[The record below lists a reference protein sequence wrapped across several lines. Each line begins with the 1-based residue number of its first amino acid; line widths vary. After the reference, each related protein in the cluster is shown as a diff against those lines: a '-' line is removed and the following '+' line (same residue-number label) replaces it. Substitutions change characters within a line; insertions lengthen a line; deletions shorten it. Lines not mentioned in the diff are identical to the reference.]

1 MVAWGDLAAD
11 PPGPPRCGPVPP
23 VKNRVAAAKRPRLTR
38 PVDTII
44 LSGIRA
50 LGAHGVLPEEQ
61 SRPQPFEVDV
71 ELSVDLATAGR
82 SDALSETVDYDA
94 LTGRIVA
101 IIEAGGLSL
110 LEALATRIATVCRAD
125 PRVAG
130 VVVTVKKLRPP
141 VPVHVDHVAV
151 RIER

>member
-1 MVAWGDLAAD
+1 M
-11 PPGPPRCGPVPP
+11 
-23 VKNRVAAAKRPRLTR
+23 
-38 PVDTII
+38 DTII

-50 LGAHGVLPEEQ
+50 LGCHGVLPEEQ
-61 SRPQPFEVDV
+61 ARPQPFEVDV
-71 ELSVDLATAGR
+71 ELAVDLSAAGR
-82 SDALSETVDYDA
+82 SDALSDTIDYDA
-94 LTGRIVA
+94 LAGRVVQIV
-101 IIEAGGLSL
+101 EAGGLSL
-110 LEALATRIATVCRAD
+110 LEALANRIAGACRAD

>member
-1 MVAWGDLAAD
+1 M
-11 PPGPPRCGPVPP
+11 
-23 VKNRVAAAKRPRLTR
+23 
-38 PVDTII
+38 DTII

-50 LGAHGVLPEEQ
+50 LGCNGVLPEEQ

-71 ELSVDLATAGR
+71 ELSVDLAPAGR
-82 SDALSETVDYDA
+82 SDALSDTIDYDA
-94 LTGRIVA
+94 LTARIVQ
-101 IIEAGGLSL
+101 IVEAGGLSL
-110 LEALATRIATVCRAD
+110 LETLAARIAGACRTD
-125 PRVAG
+125 PRVTA

>member
-1 MVAWGDLAAD
+1 M
-11 PPGPPRCGPVPP
+11 
-23 VKNRVAAAKRPRLTR
+23 
-38 PVDTII
+38 DTII

-61 SRPQPFEVDV
+61 ARPQPFEVDL
-71 ELSVDLATAGR
+71 ELTVDLGPAGR
-82 SDALSETVDYDA
+82 SDALSDTVDYDELA
-94 LTGRIVA
+94 GRVVEIV
-101 IIEAGGLSL
+101 EKGGLSL
-110 LEALATRIATVCRAD
+110 LEALASRIASACRAD
-125 PRVAG
+125 PRVTG

>member
-1 MVAWGDLAAD
+1 M
-11 PPGPPRCGPVPP
+11 
-23 VKNRVAAAKRPRLTR
+23 
-38 PVDTII
+38 DTII

-61 SRPQPFEVDV
+61 GRPQPFEVDV
-71 ELSVDLATAGR
+71 ELSVDLGKAGR

-101 IIEAGGLSL
+101 IIEAGGISL
-110 LEALATRIATVCRAD
+110 LEALASRIADACRAD
-125 PRVAG
+125 PRVTA
-130 VVVTVKKLRPP
+130 VLVTVKKLRPP
-141 VPVHVDHVAV
+141 VPAHVEHVAV

>member
-1 MVAWGDLAAD
+1 MD
-11 PPGPPRCGPVPP
+11 R
-23 VKNRVAAAKRPRLTR
+23 
-38 PVDTII
+38 II

-71 ELSVDLATAGR
+71 ELGVDLAPAGR
-82 SDALSETVDYDA
+82 SDALSDTIDYDA
-94 LTGRIVA
+94 LTGRIVQ
-101 IIEAGGLSL
+101 IVEAGGLSL
-110 LEALATRIATVCRAD
+110 LEALAARIAAACQSD

-141 VPVHVDHVAV
+141 VPFHVDHVAV